1 MNSKKMELKTMAN
14 AARQITRILYKEI
27 VAGDLRK
34 ILAQSNDSDTGG
46 GARDFRFGSF
56 KQLLPVIEL
65 MFPNKVK
72 ENRKRNGATDQ
83 IDVFQGEFFW
93 QNELGNIEHKDSF
106 FEPPTDV
113 RPAEGRISR
122 VHEYGCFDTR
132 HIPKGG
138 IGNRVLLLL
147 IQLNDGS
154 VWPYFAEEKTLRI
167 PGKWDPVVAKELL
180 DCMDAQR
187 AANRA
192 VIGYRDF
199 SNTGRYCNGK

>member
-1 MNSKKMELKTMAN
+1 MAN
-14 AARQITRILYKEI
+14 GAGHVARILYKEI

-56 KQLLPVIEL
+56 KNLLPVITE
-65 MFPNKVK
+65 MFPKKAK
-72 ENRKRNGATDQ
+72 ENRKRDGVVEE

-93 QNELGNIEHKDSF
+93 HDVDGQVRRKDSF
-106 FEPPTDV
+106 FETPTDV
-113 RPAEGRISR
+113 RPSEGRIAR
-122 VHEYGCFDTR
+122 VYEYGCFDTGL
-132 HIPKGG
+132 IPRGG
-138 IGNRVLLLL
+138 VGNRILLLL

-154 VWPYFAEEKTLRI
+154 VWPYYVEEKTLRI
-167 PGKWDPVVAKELL
+167 EGKWDPVVAAELL
-180 DCMDAQR
+180 GCLDAKR

-199 SNTGRYCNGK
+199 TNAGKYCNGK

>member
-1 MNSKKMELKTMAN
+1 MASG
-14 AARQITRILYKEI
+14 AGHVARILYKEI

-56 KQLLPVIEL
+56 KTLLPVITQ
-65 MFPNKVK
+65 MFPKKAK
-72 ENRKRNGATDQ
+72 ENRKRNGVVEE

-93 QNELGNIEHKDSF
+93 HDAKGQVVRKDSF

-113 RPAEGRISR
+113 RPAEGRIAR
-122 VHEYGCFDTR
+122 VHEYGCFDTSR
-132 HIPKGG
+132 VPKGG
-138 IGNRVLLLL
+138 EVNRVLLLL

-154 VWPYFAEEKTLRI
+154 VWPHYAEEKTLRI
-167 PGKWDPVVAKELL
+167 KGKWDAVVAAELL
-180 DCMDAQR
+180 ACLDAKR

-192 VIGYRDF
+192 AIGYRDF
-199 SNTGRYCNGK
+199 TNASRYCNGK